1 MAKVYVTAIFGLGRF
16 PSAMSTDLLI
26 LTVYFICVGY
36 VLYQMALSLEKRF
49 EDQIAIHLDS
59 DSLQT
64 EVTGQI
70 GQQGKTNRM
79 TAEVVEAVNGLRSLV
94 LSLWTSP
101 QGEKPNGTVEIQV
114 LPQGRKPLNPPL
126 QALVVQVANR
136 NPDVQIYIDWD
147 RSSINRMQGQTER
160 VIRQI
165 PGMPLDLLQPQV
177 FSVVNPEQAL
187 NATIFPESLFA
198 RNAENQTLE
207 AKAALINFEQVIEL
221 PDKIPKTYSLR
232 LLVWLKRTIE
242 EDAQAMRLLIP
253 FNFTMEVLPDEPA
266 FFVLR
271 WIFSR

>member
-1 MAKVYVTAIFGLGRF
+1 
-16 PSAMSTDLLI
+16 MSTDLLI

-198 RNAENQTLE
+198 RNVENQTLE

-253 FNFTMEVLPDEPA
+253 FNFTMEILPDEPA